1 MIDKKQAM
9 KLEARPINC
18 GTGHCSCIECVSGI
32 TYPWPSKNLSPNA
45 RVHWSVKSKA
55 TKSLRRIAHLLTLE
69 AGWRGVDWE
78 GDVLVSVIFFPP
90 DKRARDIDNMLS
102 SSKAIF
108 DGLADALGVNDKRFI
123 FNISASEQIGGY
135 VKVNISRPYVHN
147 HQIL

>member
-32 TYPWPSKNLSPNA
+32 TYPWPSKALSPNA

-55 TKSLRRIAHLLTLE
+55 TKSLRRVAHVLTLE

-78 GDVLVSVIFFPP
+78 GDVHLWIDYYPP
-90 DKRARDIDNMLS
+90 DRRARDQDNMIAA
-102 SSKAIF
+102 SKAIF
-108 DGLADALGVNDKRFI
+108 DGLADALSVNDKRFRLHPYVKD
-123 FNISASEQIGGY
+123 EIGGMI
-135 VKVNISRPYVHN
+135 KIRISKGPEA
-147 HQIL
+147 